1 MHEVYKALY
10 NCAPPDVVFSI
21 DQSASMYRP
30 AYATKDLQCDDSF
43 SANRTQESTPETI
56 AATGELSRAEF
67 IQKMKT
73 DAEFAER
80 ATHYGY
86 YIARS
91 AGHKERGLLSAMMR
105 KPVNSTVTAPAEP
118 IIPLTRPEPI
128 PVRILQELTV
138 ITVYPFR
145 LY

>member
-1 MHEVYKALY
+1 
-10 NCAPPDVVFSI
+10 
-21 DQSASMYRP
+21 MYRP

-43 SANRTQESTPETI
+43 GASRTQESTPETI
-56 AATGELSRAEF
+56 AATGEILRAEF

-91 AGHKERGLLSAMMR
+91 AGHRD
-105 KPVNSTVTAPAEP
+105 KPGAWFIIRYYAETGKFHGHRTCRTNHP
-118 IIPLTRPEPI
+118 SHTTGTYTCPDPTGAYGNHGVSI
-128 PVRILQELTV
+128 
-138 ITVYPFR
+138 
-145 LY
+145 